1 MLGCIVVLTEQARE
15 QLQQQGKSAFVSH
28 LKQQLKDG
36 LETIAIP
43 RQWRFLSQLPQNTQS
58 KLNKNYLKTLFKP
71 MLQPVVLSQSQN
83 SDDHIWEL
91 EFPPELACF
100 KGHFP
105 TQPIYPGVGQIGFL
119 QHFAKSIW
127 SDLSWCQGYEQLK
140 FQNLIRPYAVVQLKL
155 ARKEHKVSFEL
166 RDSEHILAS
175 GRLLFALQTEVED

>member
-1 MLGCIVVLTEQARE
+1 
-15 QLQQQGKSAFVSH
+15 
-28 LKQQLKDG
+28 
-36 LETIAIP
+36 
-43 RQWRFLSQLPQNTQS
+43 
-58 KLNKNYLKTLFKP
+58 
-71 MLQPVVLSQSQN
+71 VVLSQSQN

-140 FQNLIRPYAVVQLKL
+140 FQNLIRPYAVVQL
-155 ARKEHKVSFEL
+155 
-166 RDSEHILAS
+166 
-175 GRLLFALQTEVED
+175 